1 MKIKVSVAV
10 IAASLMLFQAAAC
23 GDSSQKPSAAGD
35 NAGNDVSVS
44 EDAEQEYSYPDVD
57 YGGYEFTFL
66 NFDSQWNC
74 YIRLD
79 MDEQT
84 GESLDDS
91 VYIRNRKVEEKLG
104 ISLNEIQ
111 YQYTSWQSSQEGL
124 IKQLISAV
132 MSGDD
137 VYDAAY
143 LPVSFNPAVI
153 TDGYLLDLRGIP
165 ELKLDEPYWD
175 KVINDSLEFGGR
187 LYTASGSLHLMTLD
201 LSWVLLFNQNM
212 MTNLEMEFPYQT
224 VRDGKWTLEKF
235 DEYVS
240 GAVNLNSD
248 QSFAYNENG
257 TCRYGIAGHGD
268 SPIAFIYSAGNR
280 MTEPGADGG
289 FKIAIES
296 DRLYS
301 TLDRMGTLF
310 STREGKIH
318 YDSDLYEDIFRAGRA
333 LFITCELKASLEERD
348 MDDTFGLLP
357 FPKYDEKQ
365 ENYQTNMNFISCFL
379 TIPIT
384 QKDPQMAGVILDALT
399 YESYKTVLPVYYDV
413 TVSQKGLRNE
423 ESIEMLDII
432 HNTRGIE
439 FTQVFGITNNMCA
452 SLSTMIKNESGGASS
467 IIQKE
472 LPKIESNYEKVKEAF
487 GV

>member
-1 MKIKVSVAV
+1 
-10 IAASLMLFQAAAC
+10 
-23 GDSSQKPSAAGD
+23 
-35 NAGNDVSVS
+35 
-44 EDAEQEYSYPDVD
+44 
-57 YGGYEFTFL
+57 
-66 NFDSQWNC
+66 
-74 YIRLD
+74 
-79 MDEQT
+79 
-84 GESLDDS
+84 
-91 VYIRNRKVEEKLG
+91 
-104 ISLNEIQ
+104 
-111 YQYTSWQSSQEGL
+111 
-124 IKQLISAV
+124 
-132 MSGDD
+132 
-137 VYDAAY
+137 
-143 LPVSFNPAVI
+143 
-153 TDGYLLDLRGIP
+153 
-165 ELKLDEPYWD
+165 
-175 KVINDSLEFGGR
+175 
-187 LYTASGSLHLMTLD
+187 MTLD

-212 MTNLEMEFPYQT
+212 MTNLEMTFPYQT
-224 VRDGKWTLEKF
+224 VRDGNWTLEKF

-248 QSFAYNENG
+248 QSFAYSENG
-257 TCRYGIAGHGD
+257 SCRYGIAGHGD

-280 MTEPGADGG
+280 MTEPGADGE
-289 FKIAIES
+289 FKINIES
-296 DRLYS
+296 DRLYT

-365 ENYQTNMNFISCFL
+365 EDYQTNMNFISCFL
-379 TIPIT
+379 TVPIT
-384 QKDPQMAGVILDALT
+384 QKDPQMAGVILDSLT

-487 GV
+487 GS